1 MRCSGPRVVYSFQ
14 DLAQK
19 NREGLEVLTEA
30 GIRTGRPCMEIGG
43 EDQRWRSSELA
54 KKAKAVRPRASG
66 VRGSTREDAVMVQR
80 GSGWPELQRGRG

>member
-30 GIRTGRPCMEIGG
+30 GIRTGRPCRVIGG
-43 EDQRWRSSELA
+43 EDWRWRSTELA
-54 KKAKAVRPRASG
+54 EEGAGGCVWLQDPTG
-66 VRGSTREDAVMVQR
+66 GSKVVLRRYTGAQG
-80 GSGWPELQRGRG
+80 GSSITGDE